1 MSDALAIDQATFRA
15 LQDTAGAEFVA
26 ELAATFLEDAPRMI
40 AELRA
45 ASAAQDAERFR
56 RTAHSL
62 KSNAQTFGAFAL
74 GSRAKAL
81 ETTGLDAVRAA
92 GGAPLDDLEREY
104 ARVAAALAE
113 LARG

>member
-1 MSDALAIDQATFRA
+1 MTGDDAIDRATFDELA
-15 LQDTAGAEFVA
+15 SSAGADFA
-26 ELAATFLEDAPRMI
+26 RELAGTFLADAPRML
-40 AELRA
+40 AALRA
-45 ASAAQDAERFR
+45 AFEGGDTVAFR

-92 GGAPLDDLEREY
+92 GGTPLDDLEREY

>member
-1 MSDALAIDQATFRA
+1 MSDAPIDRATFDELA
-15 LQDTAGAEFVA
+15 ESAGAEFA
-26 ELAATFLEDAPRMI
+26 RELAGTFLADAPRML
-40 AELRA
+40 AALRA
-45 ASAAQDAERFR
+45 AFEGGDTVAFR

-74 GSRAKAL
+74 GARAKAL

-92 GGAPLDDLEREY
+92 GGAPLDDLEQEY
-104 ARVAAALAE
+104 VRVAVALAE

>member
-1 MSDALAIDQATFRA
+1 MSDTPIDRATFDELA
-15 LQDTAGAEFVA
+15 ESAGADFA
-26 ELAATFLEDAPRMI
+26 RELAGTFLADAPTML
-40 AELRA
+40 AALRA
-45 ASAAQDAERFR
+45 AFERGDVIAFR

-74 GSRAKAL
+74 GARAKAL
-81 ETTGLDAVRAA
+81 ETTSLEAVRGA